1 MTDGERTINAGGVDH
16 WVRVIGAA
24 HDGVPLVLVHG
35 GPGGNA
41 RPIERSVG
49 ALLARDTAVVF
60 YDQRGCGRSARPATA
75 GTYTVPRLV
84 ADLDVLRAAL
94 GVERITP
101 WGVSYGC
108 LIAAEYAVAHP
119 ERVDRLVLH
128 APPIAGRLH
137 PGLWSLRPDAVDA
150 VVGAATRASLR
161 AALVDVEDPIER
173 AWAVSDI
180 LGGDA
185 DAAAR
190 FLYHDRGA
198 AAAARHTSAAKLPP
212 DPEIAR
218 ALVGA
223 ERVGL
228 ADDLAALDLPTLIMI
243 GLWDRHVGVDLARSL
258 ADRLPRSTLR
268 LFAAS
273 AHLPDEEEPDAYV
286 AAIREFLHVRRS
298 PIDSPSA

>member
-1 MTDGERTINAGGVDH
+1 M
-16 WVRVIGAA
+16 
-24 HDGVPLVLVHG
+24 
-35 GPGGNA
+35 
-41 RPIERSVG
+41 
-49 ALLARDTAVVF
+49 
-60 YDQRGCGRSARPATA
+60 DQRGCGRSARPATA
-75 GTYTVPRLV
+75 GTYTFPRLV
-84 ADLDVLRAAL
+84 ADLDMLRAAL

-101 WGVSYGC
+101 WGVSFGC
-108 LIAAEYAVAHP
+108 LIAAEYAVAYP

-137 PGLWSLRPDAVDA
+137 PGPWSLRPDAVDA
-150 VVGAATRASLR
+150 VVGAAMRASLR
-161 AALVDVEDPIER
+161 AGLVDVEDPIEQ

-180 LGGDA
+180 LGADA

-190 FLYHDRGA
+190 FLYHDPGA

-212 DPEIAR
+212 PDPEIAR

-223 ERVGL
+223 ERVVL
-228 ADDLAALDLPTLIMI
+228 ADDLAALDQPTLIMI

-286 AAIREFLHVRRS
+286 AAIREFLHESRS
-298 PIDSPSA
+298 PADSPSA